1 MKTHQILILVADT
14 RVLSCVADSLQER
27 HFASISPTNYKDTKA
42 SIFRSKV
49 IAIADTPGRH
59 GRCKRKW
66 EHCGNV
72 LVGVETLPYT
82 STIYRW
88 VSDGATLLSFKLVR
102 LFPGWSFD
110 SCSPVT
116 ISTSLPVVNRGRSV
130 FLSSQ
135 EPCHIMLFPIGIR
148 PSGVLTYYIY
158 RIGPLSLESQESI
171 TLGDYGIFTIGE

>member
-1 MKTHQILILVADT
+1 MCMSEADFIFRSMKTHQVLIILVVDT
-14 RVLSCVADSLQER
+14 GVLSCLADSLQER
-27 HFASISPTNYKDTKA
+27 RFASISPANYKDTKA

-49 IAIADTPGRH
+49 IAIADIHGRH
-59 GRCKRKW
+59 GRCKREW

-116 ISTSLPVVNRGRSV
+116 ISTSLPVGNRERSV

-135 EPCHIMLFPIGIR
+135 KPYFPLGFDLLECSLIT
-148 PSGVLTYYIY
+148 STELVLC
-158 RIGPLSLESQESI
+158 R
-171 TLGDYGIFTIGE
+171 